1 MGRMERSNQQGLRAN
16 WGYGRNLHNDFARL
30 IGGVEAGAA
39 FKLGDWHVHNY
50 YTQLQ
55 KGSITLAGSNDVTWD
70 LFVTQD
76 KSTKNVRAL
85 VGSRGQGTPYNSP
98 DFPVTVSSVS
108 TVFPGATQVR
118 AIVKEIPYNNA
129 GRVDAPVVQINTT
142 YAVTNNRVVIPVYS
156 RVDNAYT
163 IDIFAA

>member
-1 MGRMERSNQQGLRAN
+1 
-16 WGYGRNLHNDFARL
+16 
-30 IGGVEAGAA
+30 
-39 FKLGDWHVHNY
+39 
-50 YTQLQ
+50 
-55 KGSITLAGSNDVTWD
+55 
-70 LFVTQD
+70 
-76 KSTKNVRAL
+76 